1 MSRLQ
6 RWLKKYLPDAAPPIK
21 AAVADGYELA
31 MKHARTVKPSA
42 WRNKAHQIVFAIE
55 RKGYEAGYADGV
67 RAMREALKELEK

>member
-6 RWLKKYLPDAAPPIK
+6 RWLKKHLPDAAPPIK

-31 MKHARTVKPSA
+31 LKHARMAKPA
-42 WRNKAHQIVFAIE
+42 AGATRRTKFTFTLE
-55 RKGYEAGYADGV
+55 RKCYEAGYAAGV